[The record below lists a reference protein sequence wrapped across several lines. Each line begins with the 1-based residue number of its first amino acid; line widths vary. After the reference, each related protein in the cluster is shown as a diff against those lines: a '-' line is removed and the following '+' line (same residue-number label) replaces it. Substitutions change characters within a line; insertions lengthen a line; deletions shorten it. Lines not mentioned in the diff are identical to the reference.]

1 MARTSQTVT
10 TSEIQ
15 AYVTFCK
22 DHGIVND
29 DSAAPGTVAYAE
41 SLENAQT
48 IHKYF
53 METWQADMNEE
64 NFELAFPQLKPYL
77 KFYGSKQ
84 QAEYAHVANE
94 NQQAAQQLTAW
105 LQTQGR
111 PGQLVSEGPAA
122 YENLSLLL
130 TELRGRTVDSQRIHE
145 AIGRIAYKPGRQLH
159 YVPVPRTI
167 DPRSHVAH
175 DDGEPFL
182 GKNVNMSPADY
193 KRQAEAAYATTPITP
208 TKPSGPVD
216 EWETVARSYL
226 GSGGSHGRNA
236 SLQSVFDRGISG
248 ELSWRQV
255 AMQMG
260 QLKKAYSTLLPTAKY

>member
-111 PGQLVSEGPAA
+111 PGQLVSEGPEA
-122 YENLSLLL
+122 YANLALLIP
-130 TELRGRTVDSQRIHE
+130 ELRGREVNTKTINE

-159 YVPVPRTI
+159 WVPLPRI
-167 DPRSHVAH
+167 VDARQHK
-175 DDGEPFL
+175 DDGSGFL
-182 GKNVNMSPADY
+182 SKKDVNKSPLDY
-193 KRQAEAAYATTPITP
+193 KREAEAAYSTPVTP
-208 TKPSGPVD
+208 AKPTGPVN
-216 EWETVARSYL
+216 EWQTVAKSYL

-236 SLQSVFDRGISG
+236 NLQSVFDRGTNG
-248 ELSWRQV
+248 ELSWREV
-255 AMQMG
+255 ARQMG